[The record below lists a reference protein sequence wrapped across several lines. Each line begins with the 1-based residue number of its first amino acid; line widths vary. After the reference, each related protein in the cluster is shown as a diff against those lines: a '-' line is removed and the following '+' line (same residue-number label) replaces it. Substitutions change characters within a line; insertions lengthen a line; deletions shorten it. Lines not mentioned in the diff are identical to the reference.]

1 MTFPL
6 FFSQE
11 VEKLLVDDFGFVT
24 KQLTNDIS
32 NEQLEALVGD
42 PLLTELDQVSVK
54 PIEAV
59 KKLSEGERCITVI
72 IYYVI

>member
-24 KQLTNDIS
+24 EQLTNDIS
-32 NEQLEALVGD
+32 DKQLQALVGN
-42 PLLTELDQVSVK
+42 PLLDELGVVSVE

-59 KKLSEGERCITVI
+59 KKLSQGERCNVI
-72 IYYVI
+72 